1 MFRFTKK
8 IFITNYKYSYSL
20 LTSIVNASNDT
31 SLSKKVFVPNK
42 TKNLNLSVFNTI
54 IGINE

>member
-8 IFITNYKYSYSL
+8 IFIRL

-42 TKNLNLSVFNTI
+42 TKNLNLNVFNTI